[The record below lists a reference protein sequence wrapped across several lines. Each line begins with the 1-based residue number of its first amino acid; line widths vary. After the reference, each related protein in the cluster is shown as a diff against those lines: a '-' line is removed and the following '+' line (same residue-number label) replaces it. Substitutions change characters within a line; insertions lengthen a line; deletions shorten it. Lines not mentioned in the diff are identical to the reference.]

1 MNKIRKKN
9 KGVCLKNT
17 YKFSNVIELDLFPT
31 LNNCIKTTMRSQ
43 LNARRLKK
51 RLCRRSLNSP
61 RRRKMLE
68 EAIWMKKISSKEMQM
83 NFQED
88 HCRQFSNLQSIYR
101 KQLLNGR
108 PNFLK
113 GKKKRKSRTSNK
125 TRKSKERKTKLS
137 EGYSSPNL

>member
-9 KGVCLKNT
+9 RGVCLKNT
-17 YKFSNVIELDLFPT
+17 YKFSNVIELDRFPT
-31 LNNCIKTTMRSQ
+31 LNNYIKTTMSSQ

-51 RLCRRSLNSP
+51 RLYHRSLNSP

-83 NFQED
+83 NFRED

-125 TRKSKERKTKLS
+125 MRKSKERKTKLS

>member
-9 KGVCLKNT
+9 REVCLKNT
-17 YKFSNVIELDLFPT
+17 SKFSNVIELDLFPT

-88 HCRQFSNLQSIYR
+88 HYRQFSNLQSIYR

-125 TRKSKERKTKLS
+125 MRKSKERKTKLS